1 MQFVRNNRSRWP
13 IGSTSRACEWLFRWL
28 HYPLPPRLSPFPFEI
43 EIQFVRI
50 SMPGARFHFSRL
62 LALFPR
68 KQPKSRRLS
77 RRGLSFTIPFTFDE
91 TNDKRRKKKE
101 KEKHKNSVL
110 NKKKKK
116 KKKNKLKGKWNFSK
130 RMIYLRENVTRVGSN
145 FFFFFF
151 CKISRELLFSVK
163 LFTTRNMEER
173 EKNERNGEK
182 FSKSFNAD
190 VN

>member
-116 KKKNKLKGKWNFSK
+116 KEKKQTEREMEFFQKNDLFTRK
-130 RMIYLRENVTRVGSN
+130 RHASWFE

-151 CKISRELLFSVK
+151 L
-163 LFTTRNMEER
+163 
-173 EKNERNGEK
+173 
-182 FSKSFNAD
+182 
-190 VN
+190 